1 MNVWLGS
8 PSSSAYFF
16 QRRIGSR
23 NVIAIYEDIERMST
37 PLRNRSSRPSVRPS
51 FRLMSSTTLK
61 IENAWVKFCVTARES
76 VKREI
81 RNFLCPHF
89 FLFKVERN
97 LLLESLRKKW
107 MEKEFFIRELF
118 ISNCLIDNQ
127 TRRSFNVIFIHD
139 NARNKRRYS
148 INDIGGNYY

>member
-107 MEKEFFIRELF
+107 MEKEELLHSR
-118 ISNCLIDNQ
+118 I
-127 TRRSFNVIFIHD
+127 IFV
-139 NARNKRRYS
+139 
-148 INDIGGNYY
+148 

>member
-89 FLFKVERN
+89 FFFKVERN

-107 MEKEFFIRELF
+107 MEKEELLHSRIIYFELF
-118 ISNCLIDNQ
+118 E
-127 TRRSFNVIFIHD
+127 
-139 NARNKRRYS
+139 S
-148 INDIGGNYY
+148 IIKLEDHLT

>member
-1 MNVWLGS
+1 MNIWLGS

-89 FLFKVERN
+89 FFFKMERN

-107 MEKEFFIRELF
+107 MEKEELLHSRIIYFELF
-118 ISNCLIDNQ
+118 D
-127 TRRSFNVIFIHD
+127 R
-139 NARNKRRYS
+139 
-148 INDIGGNYY
+148 